1 MTFLHLMTH
10 SDDYSDEELKYSP
23 CLYPTPARNSSRR
36 CLSSLLSRS
45 LREETTS
52 SEKTFQRSVS
62 TESFAATQS
71 LLSRLFVYMT
81 VKSACWH
88 LTKPLRTNIQL

>member
-1 MTFLHLMTH
+1 MFVLTSVT
-10 SDDYSDEELKYSP
+10 
-23 CLYPTPARNSSRR
+23 
-36 CLSSLLSRS
+36 LSEGRDNKHQ
-45 LREETTS
+45 R
-52 SEKTFQRSVS
+52 TFQRSVS